1 MNNHHDFIFKIGILG
16 PTRVGKTSLIAAVLQ
31 NSNDLL
37 SGTPVSMAAFD
48 GKTEKRL
55 SQHHKELEGSIR
67 AGEFHPGAVS
77 GTEESFTYELHLNP
91 GVAGAAGIRF
101 SLLDYPGGWIDA
113 DKRPAEREEEWKR
126 CKQWIK
132 DSSVL
137 LVPIESAVMMEAHI
151 AAHKRAVPSILNTH
165 DVASVAR
172 DWAKARAKTPHQPA
186 VMMLCPVKCES
197 YFDDNGGRLD
207 ASDLLKRHVE
217 DYYHEVIEAVR
228 KESDGIDILYAPVDT
243 VGCCEI
249 THTRWTPHEDSLS
262 FSADYRVRDPAR
274 RSIKG
279 AEAVLISLCRLM
291 VDAGKTAED
300 DIARQTINAA
310 LEAQAIA
317 NLSRTAADAASAYA
331 HRDEGLFVNFW
342 LKLTGERQLR
352 ERAAENQKQESEKH
366 QLYANEK
373 DLSVQAQ
380 QQVLESLDETIQR
393 LAKKPLGSRA
403 SKL

>member
-1 MNNHHDFIFKIGILG
+1 MNNNHDFIFKIGILG

-31 NSNDLL
+31 NSTDLL
-37 SGTPVSMAAFD
+37 SGTPVSMTAFD

-55 SQHHKELEGSIR
+55 SQHQKELEGSIR

-77 GTEESFTYELHLNP
+77 GTEESFTYELLLDP
-91 GVAGAAGIRF
+91 GVDGAAGIRF

-113 DKRPAEREEEWKR
+113 AKRPAAREDEWKH

-172 DWAKARAKTPHQPA
+172 DWAKVRAKESHQPA
-186 VMMLCPVKCES
+186 VLMLCPVKCES

-217 DYYHEVIEAVR
+217 DLYHEVIDAVR
-228 KESDGIDILYAPVDT
+228 READGIHILYAPVDT

-249 THTRWTPHEDSLS
+249 TNTRWISHEDSLS
-262 FSADYRVRDPAR
+262 FSADYRVRNPAR

-291 VDAGKTAED
+291 VDAGKRAED
-300 DIARQTINAA
+300 DIARQKINAA
-310 LEAQAIA
+310 QEAQAVA
-317 NLSRTAADAASAYA
+317 NQSREAANVASIYA
-331 HRDEGLFVNFW
+331 HRDEGFFGNFW
-342 LKLTGERQLR
+342 LELVGERQRR
-352 ERAAENQKQESEKH
+352 ERIAETRRLESEKH
-366 QLYANEK
+366 QHEANQK
-373 DLSVQAQ
+373 DISVQAQ
-380 QQVLESLDETIQR
+380 QQVLESFDKTIQR
-393 LAKKPLGSRA
+393 LAKEPLGERA
-403 SKL
+403 CYL